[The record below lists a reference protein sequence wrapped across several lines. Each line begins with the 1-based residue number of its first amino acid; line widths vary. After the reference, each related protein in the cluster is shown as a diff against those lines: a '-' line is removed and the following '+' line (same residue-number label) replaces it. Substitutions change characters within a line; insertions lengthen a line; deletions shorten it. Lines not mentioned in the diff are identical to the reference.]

1 MTHALPPELTAQIH
15 QLNNSQLAW
24 ISGYTWALS
33 QITQP
38 SGLLG
43 TPLPAIPTHELNG
56 LTAVGNTLL
65 APLANVAAASA
76 PARRLLILSCSQ
88 TGNARRVAEQLLVK
102 LESLSA
108 NVRLV
113 AASDYKSK
121 NLTEED
127 IVLIVTSTQGDG
139 EPPEEAVPLYK
150 FLYNKKPADLSKV
163 SFAVLALGDSSYPDF
178 CQAGKDIDAQM
189 LKLGAQRLLALHE
202 CDLDFQAAADQWNQ
216 SISQTLKPLLEQN
229 NGAGQTKAQTSS
241 STSSASTT
249 QHVFTKDT
257 PYTAELLVRQ
267 RITTDLAKEVVHY
280 EIDLSDSGI
289 HYQAGDALGVYY
301 KNSDALIEEIL
312 KLTQVDAQATV
323 KNHNG
328 AQTSIYTALKEHLDI
343 TQTTPQF
350 VQQYAQLSQ
359 FDELLDV
366 VENKAALNEY
376 IVNRPP
382 IIILAQYPFVLSAQQ
397 LHDLFRPLTPR
408 LYSIASAQDEVG
420 EEVHITVS
428 TVRYDDHGQD
438 YRGGASGYLADE
450 LEEGAEIKVFIE
462 PNKNFRLP
470 ENGDTPIIMIGAGT
484 GIAPFRAFIQQR
496 EANDDKGANWLIF
509 GNQKFT
515 EDFLY
520 QREWIKSHNA
530 GFLPKY
536 DFAWSRQGEEKVYV
550 QHKLKQKSADVWQ
563 WLQDGAHIYVC
574 GDATRMARDVEQTL
588 LEIIRT
594 EGNLS
599 EDDAEDYLNTLRE
612 DKRYQRDV
620 Y

>member
-1 MTHALPPELTAQIH
+1 MSLVLPPELTQQIQ
-15 QLNNSQLAW
+15 QLNPTQLAW
-24 ISGYTWALS
+24 VSGYAWALS
-33 QITQP
+33 QFNQAAGSAT
-38 SGLLG
+38 LG
-43 TPLPAIPTHELNG
+43 TVDAQNQ
-56 LTAVGNTLL
+56 NLL
-65 APLANVAAASA
+65 ASLSSIPGASVTAGASTVA
-76 PARRLLILSCSQ
+76 PARRILILSCSQ

-121 NLTEED
+121 SLSEED
-127 IVLIVTSTQGDG
+127 IVLVVTSTQGEG
-139 EPPEEAVPLYK
+139 EPPEEAVPFYK
-150 FLYNKKPADLSKV
+150 FLYNKKPTDLSKV
-163 SFAVLALGDSSYPDF
+163 SFAVLALGDSSYPKF
-178 CQAGKDIDAQM
+178 CQAGKDVDAQM
-189 LKLGAQRLLALHE
+189 SQLGAQRLLALHE
-202 CDLDFQAAADQWNQ
+202 CDLDFQASADQWNHT
-216 SISQTLKPLLEQN
+216 IGRTLQPLLEN
-229 NGAGQTKAQTSS
+229 
-241 STSSASTT
+241 SSASSVTTGAVAQASTSGAT
-249 QHVFTKDT
+249 QHVFTKET

-267 RITTDLAKEVVHY
+267 RITTEQAKEVVHY

-289 HYQAGDALGVYY
+289 QYSAGDALGIYY
-301 KNSDALIEEIL
+301 KNSDVLIAEIL
-312 KLTQVDAQATV
+312 RLAQVDAQASV

-366 VENKAALNEY
+366 VANKAALNEY

-382 IIILAQYPFVLSAQQ
+382 IIILAQYPFALSAQQ

-438 YRGGASGYLADE
+438 YSGGASGYLADE
-450 LEEGAEIKVFIE
+450 LVEGAEIKVFIE

-484 GIAPFRAFIQQR
+484 GIAPFRSFIQQR
-496 EANDDKGANWLIF
+496 QANDDKGANWLIF

-520 QREWIKSHNA
+520 QREWIKIHNA
-530 GFLPKY
+530 GYLPKY
-536 DFAWSRQGEEKVYV
+536 DFAWSRQGEQKVYV
-550 QHKLKQKSADVWQ
+550 QHKLKQQSADVWQ
-563 WLQDGAHIYVC
+563 WLQNGAHIYVC
-574 GDATRMARDVEQTL
+574 GDATRMARDVENTL

-599 EDDAEDYLNTLRE
+599 EDDAEEYLNTLRE

>member
-1 MTHALPPELTAQIH
+1 MTFALPPELTQQIQ
-15 QLNNSQLAW
+15 QLNPTQLAW
-24 ISGYTWALS
+24 VSGYAWALS
-33 QITQP
+33 QTT
-38 SGLLG
+38 SHSANMGVN
-43 TPLPAIPTHELNG
+43 ELNALSAIG
-56 LTAVGNTLL
+56 GSTS
-65 APLANVAAASA
+65 VASAAIQAA
-76 PARRLLILSCSQ
+76 PARRILILSCSQ
-88 TGNARRVAEQLLVK
+88 TGNARRVAEQLLVQ

-108 NVRLV
+108 DVRLV
-113 AASDYKSK
+113 AAADYKSK
-121 NLTEED
+121 SLAEED
-127 IVLIVTSTQGDG
+127 IVLLVSSTQGEG

-150 FLYNKKPADLSKV
+150 FLHNKKPADLSKL
-163 SFAVLALGDSSYPDF
+163 SYAVLALGDSSYPKY
-178 CQAGKDIDAQM
+178 CQAGKDFDQQLA
-189 LKLGAQRLLALHE
+189 KLGAKRLLNLHE
-202 CDLDFQAAADQWNQ
+202 CDLDFQASADQWNQ
-216 SISQTLKPLLEQN
+216 AITQEVKPLLKQS
-229 NGAGQTKAQTSS
+229 GQTSQTSAHAAA
-241 STSSASTT
+241 TPSSAET
-249 QHVFTKDT
+249 QHVFTKET
-257 PYTAELLVRQ
+257 PYSAELLVRQ
-267 RITTDLAKEVVHY
+267 RVTTEQAKEVVHY

-289 HYQAGDALGVYY
+289 QYSPGDALGVYY
-301 KNSDALIEEIL
+301 KNADSLIHEIL
-312 KLTQVDAQATV
+312 SLSQVDAQTPV

-328 AQTSIYTALKEHLDI
+328 AQTSIYTALKEYLDI

-359 FDELLDV
+359 YDELLDV
-366 VENKAALNEY
+366 VDNKAALNEY

-382 IIILAQYPFVLSAQQ
+382 IIILAQYPYTLSAQQ

-420 EEVHITVS
+420 DEVHITVS
-428 TVRYDDHGQD
+428 TVRYEDHEQG

-484 GIAPFRAFIQQR
+484 GIAPFRSFIQQR
-496 EANDDKGANWLIF
+496 QANDDKGANWLIF

-520 QREWIKSHNA
+520 QREWIKSHND

-536 DFAWSRQGEEKVYV
+536 DFAWSRQGEQKVYV
-550 QHKLKQKSADVWQ
+550 QHKLQQKAADVWQ

-574 GDATRMARDVEQTL
+574 GDASRMARDVENTL
-588 LEIIRT
+588 LDIIR
-594 EGNLS
+594 EQGNLS